1 MGSLDLRCP
10 SSKIKQQIRHF
21 LPGTSRRL
29 AIGQNGC
36 FLFVFIFVYVVES
49 VFVFVFLSWCQGG
62 GPSGTEFRDRRLLAP
77 PTSPTLT
84 LQSHCTAHTGC
95 PKKCTSRTKS

>member
-1 MGSLDLRCP
+1 ML
-10 SSKIKQQIRHF
+10 IKQQIQHF
-21 LPGTSRRL
+21 RPGASRRL

-36 FLFVFIFVYVVES
+36 FLFVFIFVYES

-77 PTSPTLT
+77 PTSPTFT
-84 LQSHCTAHTGC
+84 LQSFVLLIQGV

>member
-1 MGSLDLRCP
+1 MGWQSVEMV
-10 SSKIKQQIRHF
+10 
-21 LPGTSRRL
+21 
-29 AIGQNGC
+29 

-95 PKKCTSRTKS
+95 PKNVLVEQNHNQN